1 MKKLVC
7 MLMALMLAIASTA
20 AFAEDTAWDC
30 PSCGTANS
38 GNFCIECGTPK
49 PQEITCPG
57 CGATYPLDTP
67 YRFCASCGSPL
78 KAEADELAAQEN
90 SVEAPSDETAASGF
104 ATPEE
109 AALRYVEGLKE
120 RDLDKMLSAF
130 DWETLEA
137 HRTLANML
145 RQNRSYNAGSTAPS
159 LPSDGGMLSALN
171 VMQLKIQTVNL
182 IRMSILH
189 FLATG
194 PLEKGS
200 LAEAVNGVGSSFPV
214 DEADVDSFIAQ
225 FDVARMESLGRIEN
239 VQVTDPE
246 TVLGQPLP
254 ESALK
259 NQEVVRVMNGAD
271 ELRDLAITFEIDGSR
286 FVCFPGF
293 ARYGDRWTMY
303 ILLGTAGV
311 VYGVPSTNA
320 GFIELK

>member
-7 MLMALMLAIASTA
+7 MLLALMLAIASA
-20 AFAEDTAWDC
+20 AALAEDAAWSC
-30 PSCGTANS
+30 PSCATQNS
-38 GNFCIECGTPK
+38 GNFCIECGTPR

-57 CGATYPLDTP
+57 CGAAYPMDTP

-78 KAEADELAAQEN
+78 KAEADEPAAQEA
-90 SVEAPSDETAASGF
+90 SVEGPSDEAASGF

-130 DWETLEA
+130 DWEALEA
-137 HRTLANML
+137 HRTLANVL
-145 RQNRSYNAGSTAPS
+145 RQNKGYNAGATTPS
-159 LPSDGGMLSALN
+159 LPGDGGMLSALN
-171 VMQLKIQTVNL
+171 IIQQKAQTANL
-182 IRMSILH
+182 IRMSMLH

-200 LAEAVNGVGSSFPV
+200 LAEAVNSVGTFFHI
-214 DEADVDSFIAQ
+214 DEASVDGFIAQ

-246 TVLGQPLP
+246 TVLGQPVP

-259 NQEVVRVMNGAD
+259 SREVARVMYGAD
-271 ELRDLAITFEIDGSR
+271 EMKDLAITFEIDGSR
-286 FVCFPGF
+286 FACFPGF

-303 ILLGTAGV
+303 VLVGTSGALFGIGV
-311 VYGVPSTNA
+311 QNA
-320 GFIELK
+320 AFVEIQ